1 MAINP
6 DRPVITYENVALFQ
20 SNTPAHNLSSNNAQN
35 LSFLPLVQGIEFS
48 TDIQRTNVGALG
60 TKDFIDQSNRNAPD
74 VQFSINTIENFSN
87 LFSNLISGSTVND
100 NLNLD
105 RNFYAYIAPK
115 RGFDAKS
122 DRIANDV
129 RYFSVEN
136 LTAESQ
142 SKFAVPYSGTTI
154 FEENFD
160 GTERTVIGGPYT
172 EPTGVHLDTNSGKV
186 YYGDKPIHAF
196 GNGVNNV
203 LIPFHL
209 SGKQFGFV
217 STRFYPNIIFAV
229 ALEDNTTINVIVG
242 DGQDG
247 TPTYTTVKNAGEIAT
262 FEDDQEENTSV
273 TYFIN
278 SDKNILC
285 SKKGDGDKMLLSPV
299 ETDIYRRKASNHRD
313 ANGDGVTVAS
323 THHVFDHVGAFANDI
338 ADSQG
343 SDACGHIGFNKLTKY
358 QAFAAAE
365 QGGISSDFPNWTVV
379 APYSNTDVSIS
390 YYENG
395 QYTLWSGFNLDGSK
409 SLPAVNF
416 DFDPLVGKNLW
427 KMESTQPV
435 AFFINDDALDEEMLI
450 GWNDESLPQNKESL
464 GQFLSFGNCFLNNVS
479 VSQSTNGLVESQY
492 SFVASNFQAQESNP
506 HNVGFN
512 DLLYT
517 GMSVPSIDLTGAQ
530 TQNLTTDISGIDN
543 YYSNT
548 SDNIIPSYSTNVTI
562 SGSGSIGNF
571 LIKSDSI
578 QSFDLNLSI
587 NRKTINSLGKKYPVK
602 RKALFPSAGIFSFSN
617 LVSSFELSGAR
628 SNLKDFLSSDEDYSI
643 DISGKNIGGDEFGF
657 EIQNAKLISQR
668 QASSIEGNT
677 SANLEFS
684 FELNNLIKI
693 SLLNKFK
700 GATMA
705 YSLRKLNSKYLNGQ
719 PDYVIQVKRTDNQT
733 QSFTAD
739 EITDGTL
746 LSFVGTGASDNG
758 FVTIWYDQSG
768 GERHATDNGHP
779 PKIVDAGELVTRTI
793 NGKETPSIK
802 YSAGTI
808 LLHSLTDLSADG
820 QQSLFLVADNQVTAG
835 SSCRIVE
842 IMSSSTNDGTNRRPL
857 VFKGSGQNL
866 RFSVDDLGGHVRTQ
880 TQSNFLA
887 VYSSIVQATTST
899 AGTHTARQ
907 NGNGFTGG
915 PSNVDLDLNST
926 ISPTAVKTL
935 GRLVANNVGNFFIS
949 EVIYYPSDQTT
960 NVAAIETDM
969 INHYNTA

>member
-313 ANGDGVTVAS
+313 ANGDGVTVSA
-323 THHVFDHVGAFANDI
+323 THYVFDHVGAFANDI

-395 QYTLWSGFNLDGSK
+395 QYTLWSGFNLDGAK
-409 SLPAVNF
+409 SSPAANA
-416 DFDPLVGKNLW
+416 DFDPEVGKNLW

-450 GWNDESLPQNKESL
+450 GWNDESLPENKKSF
-464 GQFLSFGNCFLNNVS
+464 GQFLSFGNCFLNSVS
-479 VSQSTNGLVESQY
+479 ISQSTKGLVQSQY

-517 GMSVPSIDLTGAQ
+517 GMSVPSIDLA
-530 TQNLTTDISGIDN
+530 
-543 YYSNT
+543 
-548 SDNIIPSYSTNVTI
+548 
-562 SGSGSIGNF
+562 
-571 LIKSDSI
+571 
-578 QSFDLNLSI
+578 
-587 NRKTINSLGKKYPVK
+587 
-602 RKALFPSAGIFSFSN
+602 
-617 LVSSFELSGAR
+617 
-628 SNLKDFLSSDEDYSI
+628 
-643 DISGKNIGGDEFGF
+643 
-657 EIQNAKLISQR
+657 
-668 QASSIEGNT
+668 
-677 SANLEFS
+677 
-684 FELNNLIKI
+684 
-693 SLLNKFK
+693 
-700 GATMA
+700 
-705 YSLRKLNSKYLNGQ
+705 
-719 PDYVIQVKRTDNQT
+719 
-733 QSFTAD
+733 
-739 EITDGTL
+739 
-746 LSFVGTGASDNG
+746 
-758 FVTIWYDQSG
+758 
-768 GERHATDNGHP
+768 
-779 PKIVDAGELVTRTI
+779 
-793 NGKETPSIK
+793 
-802 YSAGTI
+802 
-808 LLHSLTDLSADG
+808 
-820 QQSLFLVADNQVTAG
+820 
-835 SSCRIVE
+835 
-842 IMSSSTNDGTNRRPL
+842 
-857 VFKGSGQNL
+857 
-866 RFSVDDLGGHVRTQ
+866 
-880 TQSNFLA
+880 
-887 VYSSIVQATTST
+887 
-899 AGTHTARQ
+899 
-907 NGNGFTGG
+907 
-915 PSNVDLDLNST
+915 
-926 ISPTAVKTL
+926 
-935 GRLVANNVGNFFIS
+935 
-949 EVIYYPSDQTT
+949 
-960 NVAAIETDM
+960 
-969 INHYNTA
+969 

>member
-6 DRPVITYENVALFQ
+6 NRPIITYENVALFE
-20 SNTPAHNLSSNNAQN
+20 SNTPAHSLSSNNAQN

-48 TDIQRTNVGALG
+48 TDIERTNVGALG

-74 VQFSINTIENFSN
+74 VQFSINTIENFGN
-87 LFSNLISGSTVND
+87 LFSNLISGGTVND

-122 DRIANDV
+122 DRTANDV

-136 LTAESQ
+136 LDNAGH

-196 GNGVNNV
+196 GSDRNNA

-217 STRFYPNIIFAV
+217 STRFYPVTIFAV

-262 FEDDQEENTSV
+262 FEDAQENNPTLV
-273 TYFIN
+273 YFIN

-285 SKKGDGDKMLLSPV
+285 SKKGAGDKMLLSPV
-299 ETDIYRRKASNHRD
+299 ETDIYRRRNHHERD
-313 ANGDGVTVAS
+313 ANGDSVLIES
-323 THHVFDHVGAFANDI
+323 THHVFDPVGAFSNDI

-365 QGGISSDFPNWTVV
+365 QTAIASDNPNWTVV

-395 QYTLWSGFNLDGSK
+395 QYTLWSGFNLDGAK
-409 SLPAVNF
+409 SVPAVNA

-435 AFFINDDALDEEMLI
+435 AFFINDDSLDEEMLI
-450 GWNDESLPQNKESL
+450 GWNDESLPQNKKSF
-464 GQFLSFGNCFLNNVS
+464 GQFLSFGNCFLNS
-479 VSQSTNGLVESQY
+479 VSISQSANGLVQSQY

-506 HNVGFN
+506 HDVGFN

-530 TQNLTTDISGIDN
+530 TQNLTTDISGVDS

-562 SGSGSIGNF
+562 SGSGSVGNF

-578 QSFDLNLSI
+578 QNFDLNLSI

-602 RKALFPSAGIFSFSN
+602 RKALFPSAGTFSFSN

-628 SNLKDFLSSDEDYSI
+628 SNLKDFLSSDENYFI
-643 DISGKNIGGDEFGF
+643 DISGQNIGGDEFDF
-657 EIQNAKLISQR
+657 QIQNAKLIAQR
-668 QASSIEGNT
+668 QSSSTESMV
-677 SANLEFS
+677 SADLEFS
-684 FELNNLIKI
+684 FELNNFKKFN
-693 SLLNKFK
+693 LLERFE
-700 GATMA
+700 GASVA
-705 YSLRKLNSKYLNGQ
+705 YSLRNISSKYTGNVVDVRRPNG
-719 PDYVIQVKRTDNQT
+719 DIQG
-733 QSFTAD
+733 FTAT

-746 LSFVGTGASDNG
+746 LNFVGVGNDG
-758 FVTIWYDQSG
+758 FVSKWYDQSTNAN
-768 GERHATDNGHP
+768 HATQTEPTDQPRIVIAGNLIKDSEGRPEIDFNGSDQFFDIDFGSDLAQPNTIFMVHQSDTTNTADNEFFDERGNN
-779 PKIVDAGELVTRTI
+779 GSSRTLLDVNI
-793 NGKETPSIK
+793 NDGKYRMHAIT
-802 YSAGTI
+802 
-808 LLHSLTDLSADG
+808 SLTT
-820 QQSLFLVADNQVTAG
+820 NQN
-835 SSCRIVE
+835 ID
-842 IMSSSTNDGTNRRPL
+842 TN
-857 VFKGSGQNL
+857 KNL
-866 RFSVDDLGGHVRTQ
+866 IGAF
-880 TQSNFLA
+880 
-887 VYSSIVQATTST
+887 Y
-899 AGTHTARQ
+899 
-907 NGNGFTGG
+907 NG
-915 PSNVDLDLNST
+915 LNSFLSKNGT
-926 ISPTAVKTL
+926 VS
-935 GRLVANNVGNFFIS
+935 NVGNVGSRSIAQNSSIGFSENPNLPDGNYYDGTMQEFI
-949 EVIYYPSDQTT
+949 IYNSDQS
-960 NVAAIETDM
+960 NNRIAIEKSIKNYYGIT
-969 INHYNTA
+969 